1 MLTSYSGTLVFL
13 VYAKHMDPIH
23 SFVCF
28 QILIEIST
36 IYLSCIKKDSIF
48 IQISLKAQKIYSQ
61 GMEGFLF
68 LC

>member
-1 MLTSYSGTLVFL
+1 MLTSYSGTPVSFG
-13 VYAKHMDPIH
+13 YAKHMDPIH
-23 SFVCF
+23 FFICF

-48 IQISLKAQKIYSQ
+48 IQISLKAQKIYSK

-68 LC
+68 L